1 LPRKPVAT
9 GRRKLRA
16 NAVAQVTRE
25 PPEARPR
32 RPVSPLLHELQVH
45 QVELEMQNDE
55 LRRDHLALE
64 EAHARYVDL
73 YDFAPVGYVT
83 LSAAGV
89 VKEANLTGAVLLG
102 VERSRLEGRRFS
114 RFLGREDA
122 DRWRHFFAAL
132 VRHESSPHLVDFAL
146 RRADDSVFDA
156 HLVCHRQM
164 DGGRVSEVRV
174 VVTDV
179 SEASRLERALR
190 ATKERLSF
198 VVDGSNDGFWDWDV
212 PTGRVTFSRR
222 WASIDAHLRGET
234 EHHQNEHRAR
244 HKDGRWIWILARGK
258 VVERDADGHPLRMAG
273 THTDVTDRKLSEQA
287 LAESERWLRLSQDIA
302 RIGHYVFDVQAN
314 HWTSSTTLNA
324 IFGIDERYAR
334 TAADWLRVVHPDDQA
349 SMERYLGELLARGTR
364 FDREYRVADQSS
376 GEVRWVHGLGEL
388 QRGPAGEPR
397 RLVGTIQDVSS
408 RRMAEDEQ
416 RALQAKV
423 VLGARLTAMGTL
435 VAGVAHEVNNPLA
448 ATLAGQG
455 MALEL
460 ARIVRDCRQT
470 GEPTGER
477 GEVHILD
484 EMIEALE
491 DAQEGGRRVAQIV
504 KDLSAFGRP
513 NPGRARVKP
522 VDLVT
527 QAMRWWSPSVCWTG
541 TAKVE
546 NRGAPDVFVSAGQIE
561 QVLVNLLSNA
571 SNATPVGEKGEIVV
585 RIETTT
591 TGMASIGVIDHGVG
605 MTPDVLG
612 QIFDPFFTTHPVGE
626 GKGIGLGLSVS
637 HSIVTAHGG
646 ALLVESEAGKGS
658 TFRVELPVAEN
669 VH

>member
-132 VRHESSPHLVDFAL
+132 VRHESSPHLIDFGL

-324 IFGIDERYAR
+324 IFGIDERHAR

-349 SMERYLGELLARGTR
+349 SMERYLGELLERGTR

-376 GEVRWVHGLGEL
+376 GQVRWVHGLGEL

-423 VLGARLTAMGTL
+423 VLGA
-435 VAGVAHEVNNPLA
+435 
-448 ATLAGQG
+448 
-455 MALEL
+455 
-460 ARIVRDCRQT
+460 
-470 GEPTGER
+470 
-477 GEVHILD
+477 
-484 EMIEALE
+484 LE

-522 VDLVT
+522 VDLVD
-527 QAMRWWSPSVCWTG
+527 QAMRWWSPSVGRTG
-541 TAKVE
+541 TTKVE

-561 QVLVNLLSNA
+561 QVIVNLLSNA
-571 SNATPVGEKGEIVV
+571 SNATPVGERGEIVV
-585 RIETTT
+585 RIETTAM
-591 TGMASIGVIDHGVG
+591 GRASIGVIDHGVG
-605 MTPDVLG
+605 MSPDVLG
-612 QIFDPFFTTHPVGE
+612 QIFDPFFTIHPVGE
-626 GKGIGLGLSVS
+626 EKGIGLGLSVS

-646 ALLVESEAGKGS
+646 TLLVESEAGKGS

>member
-1 LPRKPVAT
+1 
-9 GRRKLRA
+9 
-16 NAVAQVTRE
+16 
-25 PPEARPR
+25 
-32 RPVSPLLHELQVH
+32 
-45 QVELEMQNDE
+45 
-55 LRRDHLALE
+55 
-64 EAHARYVDL
+64 
-73 YDFAPVGYVT
+73 
-83 LSAAGV
+83 
-89 VKEANLTGAVLLG
+89 
-102 VERSRLEGRRFS
+102 
-114 RFLGREDA
+114 
-122 DRWRHFFAAL
+122 
-132 VRHESSPHLVDFAL
+132 
-146 RRADDSVFDA
+146 
-156 HLVCHRQM
+156 
-164 DGGRVSEVRV
+164 
-174 VVTDV
+174 
-179 SEASRLERALR
+179 
-190 ATKERLSF
+190 
-198 VVDGSNDGFWDWDV
+198 
-212 PTGRVTFSRR
+212 
-222 WASIDAHLRGET
+222 
-234 EHHQNEHRAR
+234 
-244 HKDGRWIWILARGK
+244 
-258 VVERDADGHPLRMAG
+258 
-273 THTDVTDRKLSEQA
+273 
-287 LAESERWLRLSQDIA
+287 
-302 RIGHYVFDVQAN
+302 
-314 HWTSSTTLNA
+314 
-324 IFGIDERYAR
+324 
-334 TAADWLRVVHPDDQA
+334 
-349 SMERYLGELLARGTR
+349 
-364 FDREYRVADQSS
+364 
-376 GEVRWVHGLGEL
+376 
-388 QRGPAGEPR
+388 
-397 RLVGTIQDVSS
+397 
-408 RRMAEDEQ
+408 
-416 RALQAKV
+416 
-423 VLGARLTAMGTL
+423 
-435 VAGVAHEVNNPLA
+435 
-448 ATLAGQG
+448 

-460 ARIVRDCRQT
+460 ARIVRDFRQKGEQT
-470 GEPTGER
+470 GERAET
-477 GEVHILD
+477 HILD